1 MRNFMPIFILRV
13 KGVEAAIEINGAI
26 IGTVSTD
33 DYITLPVSENGEYYI
48 GVFPLKNDGTRRFY
62 PLLRKIT
69 LSNGEIT
76 SAPCD
81 DVEIFAWPNGM
92 YELIFTLGE
101 YTQNDSG
108 VFPYIV
114 EKMKLPDGCIAT
126 LYYENGLKLA
136 IEKDSR
142 VIYGT
147 AFDSVN
153 DGEMRL
159 NKKGMLIVSA
169 GTPDIEYAPEG
180 YGKVL
185 LILNE
190 AYSELLRVSADAVGL
205 ENSSAIA
212 FETLGTILKHEKK
225 RVFNYNGGAFVEQE
239 PAIGFFTRIQPV
251 PKAGSEM
258 SRAFC
263 EAVMLGEWD
272 EAYLYLTPELKEG
285 LTKSIISDCLGEF
298 TGCREAFASKD
309 NLIGLTYS
317 GGDNG
322 VMPVRVFLFEY
333 NNGLI
338 DNLSEEE

>member
-13 KGVEAAIEINGAI
+13 KGVEAAIEVNGTI
-26 IGTVSTD
+26 IGTCSSD

-48 GVFPLKNDGTRRFY
+48 GVFPLKNSVTRRFY
-62 PLLRKIT
+62 PVVRKIT

-76 SAPCD
+76 FAPCD
-81 DVEIFAWPNGM
+81 DVEIYAWPNGM
-92 YELIFTLGE
+92 YELIFTLSE
-101 YTQNDSG
+101 CAQNEPG
-108 VFPYIV
+108 MFPYIV

-142 VIYGT
+142 VILGT
-147 AFDSVN
+147 ALDGVD
-153 DGEMRL
+153 DGEMHL
-159 NKKGMLIVSA
+159 NKKGMLIIIA
-169 GTPDIEYAPEG
+169 GTPDVEYAPEG

-190 AYSELLRVSADAVGL
+190 TYSELLRVSADAVGL
-205 ENSSAIA
+205 EANSAIA

-225 RVFNYNGGAFVEQE
+225 RVINYNGGAFVEQDA
-239 PAIGFFTRIQPV
+239 AIGFFTRIQPV
-251 PKAGSEM
+251 PKPGSEM
-258 SRAFC
+258 TRAFC

-285 LTKSIISDCLGEF
+285 LTKSIISDCLGDF
-298 TGCREAFASKD
+298 TGCRETFASKD

-317 GGDNG
+317 SCDNG